1 MPGRIRPGRF
11 SSRNLNQKPKWMS
24 VSPPKITFTTHSTL
38 SSNPFHELSE
48 TEDYSL
54 RYIKLNAYNTVFTAS
69 KNAIEFISSTTDT
82 NSDDERTKNHSMKKL
97 PSASPIFPLKELT
110 SQKKLITLCN
120 KSQRERTSKLYK
132 INSTLAPPIFPL
144 KEFTSQ
150 TTKLITLCNKS

>member
-24 VSPPKITFTTHSTL
+24 VSPPKNTFTTHSTL

-48 TEDYSL
+48 IEDYSL

-110 SQKKLITLCN
+110 SQK
-120 KSQRERTSKLYK
+120 S
-132 INSTLAPPIFPL
+132 
-144 KEFTSQ
+144 
-150 TTKLITLCNKS
+150 